1 MIDVEEAKQRMM
13 AAVCVLP
20 AEMVP
25 LARAVGRFAATDVTA
40 PYDHPLFD
48 VSAMDGY
55 AFAFSEAV
63 KQYTVVGEVPAGAV
77 FPHVL
82 APGECVRIF
91 TGGMVPPSAD
101 TVVMQELAQRDD
113 DRMAYTDGKLKRGGN
128 VRHKGEQVRAGDVA
142 LPQGTLI
149 DAATIGLLATVG
161 VREVV
166 VARKPRVAVL
176 ISGGEFIQGDRPQPG
191 KIFGSNDVML
201 AAALHSAGISTAT
214 MRHVDDDRDAL
225 RTAWKELAATHDVVL
240 STGGVSVG
248 DFDLIPAVLNE
259 VGADIRFHGVMQK
272 PGKPLLFG
280 RLGDAAAFGLPGNP
294 RAVMVLFREY
304 VLPYLLAMQGAASP
318 WMRTAMLPVA
328 QNASIKGNRAEFRA
342 ARVTNAQVEL
352 LADEGSHMLRSMAE
366 ADAIA
371 FIPVEIR
378 TLKKDQLVEVH
389 YLR

>member
-1 MIDVEEAKQRMM
+1 MIGVEEAKRRMM
-13 AAVCVLP
+13 AAVRVLP
-20 AEMVP
+20 AETVP
-25 LARAVGRFAATDVTA
+25 LARAVGRFVATDVTA

-55 AFAFSEAV
+55 AFAFSGTV
-63 KQYTVVGEVPAGAV
+63 QQYTVVGEVPAGGV

-91 TGGMVPPSAD
+91 TGGMLPQGAD
-101 TVVMQELAQRDD
+101 TVVMQELVQRTG
-113 DRMAYTDGKLKRGGN
+113 DRIAHADAKLKRGGN
-128 VRHKGEQVRAGDVA
+128 VRHTGEQVRAGDVA

-149 DAATIGLLATVG
+149 DAATIGLLASVG
-161 VREVV
+161 VREV
-166 VARKPRVAVL
+166 AMGALPRVAVL
-176 ISGGEFIQGDRPQPG
+176 VSGGEFIEGGMPQPG

-201 AAALHSAGISTAT
+201 AAALHSAGIEAT

-225 RTAWKELAATHDVVL
+225 RKAWTELAATHDVVL

-259 VGADIRFHGVMQK
+259 LGADIRFHGVLQK

-280 RLGDAAAFGLPGNP
+280 RLGDAAVFGLPGNP

-304 VLPYLLAMQGAASP
+304 VLPFLQAVQGAAQP
-318 WMRTAMLPVA
+318 WMRSARLPLMD
-328 QNASIKGNRAEFRA
+328 QASIKGVRAEFRA
-342 ARVTNAQVEL
+342 ARVANAQVQL
-352 LADEGSHMLRSMAE
+352 LADEGSHMLRSLAE

-371 FIPVEIR
+371 YIPADVRE
-378 TLKKDQLVEVH
+378 LKKDQLVEVH

>member
-13 AAVCVLP
+13 AAVRVLP
-20 AEMVP
+20 AETVP
-25 LARAVGRFAATDVTA
+25 LARAVGRFAAADVPA

-55 AFAFSEAV
+55 AFAFSETA
-63 KQYTVVGEVPAGAV
+63 KQYTVVGEVPAGSI
-77 FPHVL
+77 FPQVL
-82 APGECVRIF
+82 AQGECVRIF
-91 TGGMVPPSAD
+91 TGGMLPPSAD
-101 TVVMQELAQRDD
+101 TVVMQELVQRTG
-113 DRMAYTDGKLKRGGN
+113 DRIAYADAKLKRGGN
-128 VRHKGEQVRAGDVA
+128 VRHTGEQVRAGDVA

-149 DAATIGLLATVG
+149 DAAAIGLLAAVG
-161 VREVV
+161 AREVV

-176 ISGGEFIQGDRPQPG
+176 VSGGEFIEGGVPQPG

-201 AAALHSAGISTAT
+201 AAALHSTGISTAT
-214 MRHVDDDRDAL
+214 MHHVDDDRDAL
-225 RTAWKELAATHDVVL
+225 RAAWAELAATHDVVL

-248 DFDLIPAVLNE
+248 DFDLIPAVLHE
-259 VGADIRFHGVMQK
+259 LGADIRFHGVLQK

-280 RLGDAAAFGLPGNP
+280 RLGDAALFGLPGNP

-328 QNASIKGNRAEFRA
+328 QNVSIKGNRAEFRA

-352 LADEGSHMLRSMAE
+352 LADEGSHMLRSLAE

-371 FIPVEIR
+371 YIPADVRE
-378 TLKKDQLVEVH
+378 LKKDQLVEVH
-389 YLR
+389 YLK